1 MAGRCQSGLALGAL
15 VLSVAGSVGN
25 AQARLSPE
33 ERQAINDRFVQRVKA
48 SIAGREGEPAERVFR
63 NIRFELFKPIP
74 AGDLLDIMNGGYAR
88 ALGVTCTH
96 CHVEHDFS
104 SDEKRPKRAA
114 RAMAGMHRAINQELA
129 KMTDLESD
137 PEDRFINCGTCHR
150 GSTRPQRADPRANG
164 TGLAGSRRSG

>member
-1 MAGRCQSGLALGAL
+1 MLLTGAAG
-15 VLSVAGSVGN
+15 
-25 AQARLSPE
+25 AQPPSAATADQTRLSPE
-33 ERQAINDRFVQRVKA
+33 ERQTINDRFVRRLTA
-48 SIAGREGEPAERVFR
+48 SIAGRENEPAERVFK
-63 NIRFELFKPIP
+63 NIRFELFKTIA
-74 AGDLLDIMNGGYAR
+74 AGDLLDIMNGGYSR

-96 CHVEHDFS
+96 CHVDSDFS

-150 GSTRPQRADPRANG
+150 GSVRPR
-164 TGLAGSRRSG
+164 TSR